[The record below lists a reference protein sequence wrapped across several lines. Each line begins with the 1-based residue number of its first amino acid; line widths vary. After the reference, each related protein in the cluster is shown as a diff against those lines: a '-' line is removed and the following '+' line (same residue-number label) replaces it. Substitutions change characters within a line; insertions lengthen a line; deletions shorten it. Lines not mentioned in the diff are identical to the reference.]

1 MVHGGAF
8 TVGRFRPFQFICRK
22 VQLKPGGFAH
32 TALSQ
37 SIFSLGGQY
46 LVCLPSVGASR
57 RISGLERSVS
67 SRLTDYVSLSHLTI
81 PGTSHNTTQT
91 TPAASHRT
99 TASSQKEIPPAK
111 QGLQIA
117 KKQLAGHSSQPS
129 KKITHARKRLLTA
142 RKGLKH
148 ARRYSKRPRNNSRL
162 SGRHSMGLTLRNSHL
177 SQPHSSHGLTSFTSH
192 SRLPRISQ
200 IHFTPH
206 HTSHLTPHTSQFQP
220 AGKNSRQPGKDTSLP
235 GRDLTSQEET
245 PACQESQKKIVQL

>member
-117 KKQLAGHSSQPS
+117 KKQLAGHSSHLKKSHMPEHDSSPPGKDSSMPGDTPS
-129 KKITHARKRLLTA
+129 DQETTHASQEDTRWDSHFATHTFHSLTP
-142 RKGLKH
+142 H
-148 ARRYSKRPRNNSRL
+148 
-162 SGRHSMGLTLRNSHL
+162 MVSHL
-177 SQPHSSHGLTSFTSH
+177 SPRTPYSPASPRSTSH
-192 SRLPRISQ
+192 RI
-200 IHFTPH
+200 IPH
-206 HTSHLTPHTSQFQP
+206 ISHLTPHNSSQVERTLANQ
-220 AGKNSRQPGKDTSLP
+220 AR
-235 GRDLTSQEET
+235 T
-245 PACQESQKKIVQL
+245 PACQEQT